1 MITQNFIDLD
11 LYFVVY
17 GSKEKDE
24 IGQYIIVKDGIE
36 GLNLLN
42 ILSET
47 LKEIGCE
54 EIKELDSWGFV
65 QVKTSR
71 CSLDC
76 VEDRLSRNK
85 IMMLNKDNSLG
96 YKSVY
101 TIVFVG
107 ANENRFTRI
116 VALPEFVVGIEDII
130 IEVKDMYKNVT
141 KIISVTE
148 LK

>member
-17 GSKEKDE
+17 RSKEKDE
-24 IGQYIIVKDGIE
+24 IGQYIIVKDGLE
-36 GLNLLN
+36 GPNLLN

-54 EIKELDSWGFV
+54 EIKEIDSWGYV

-76 VEDRLSRNK
+76 SENRPSRRK

-101 TIVFVG
+101 TIVFLG
-107 ANENRFTRI
+107 ANESRFTRI
-116 VALPEFVVGIEDII
+116 VALPDFVVGIEDII
-130 IEVKDMYKNVT
+130 MEVKDMYKNVT
-141 KIISVTE
+141 KIISVKE
-148 LK
+148 LI

>member
-17 GSKEKDE
+17 RSKEKNE

-36 GLNLLN
+36 RPNLLN

-76 VEDRLSRNK
+76 VEDRLSRSK

-101 TIVFVG
+101 SVVFVG
-107 ANENRFTRI
+107 GNDCRFTRI
-116 VALPEFVVGIEDII
+116 VALPDFVVGIEDII
-130 IEVKDMYKNVT
+130 IEVKDMYRNIA

-148 LK
+148 FK

>member
-17 GSKEKDE
+17 RSKEKDE

-54 EIKELDSWGFV
+54 EIKELDSWGYV

-76 VEDRLSRNK
+76 AEDQLSRNK
-85 IMMLNKDNSLG
+85 IMILNRDNSLG

-101 TIVFVG
+101 TIVFLG

-116 VALPEFVVGIEDII
+116 VALPDFVVGIEDII
-130 IEVKDMYKNVT
+130 MEIKDMYKNVT
-141 KIISVTE
+141 KIISVKE
-148 LK
+148 LI

>member
-1 MITQNFIDLD
+1 MIIQNFIDLD

-17 GSKEKDE
+17 CSKEKDE
-24 IGQYIIVKDGIE
+24 IGQYIIVGYGFEEPI
-36 GLNLLN
+36 LLN

-54 EIKELDSWGFV
+54 EIKELDYWGFV

-76 VEDRLSRNK
+76 VEDRLLRSK
-85 IMMLNKDNSLG
+85 IMMLNKDNSIG

-101 TIVFVG
+101 TVVFLDT
-107 ANENRFTRI
+107 NESRFTRI
-116 VALPEFVVGIEDII
+116 AATNSIKERIKLTL
-130 IEVKDMYKNVT
+130 YKS
-141 KIISVTE
+141 ILSAFYF
-148 LK
+148 

>member
-1 MITQNFIDLD
+1 MTTQNFIDLD
-11 LYFVVY
+11 LFFVVY
-17 GSKEKDE
+17 CSKENDE
-24 IGQYIIVKDGIE
+24 IGQYIIVKDGLE
-36 GLNLLN
+36 GPNLLN

-47 LKEIGCE
+47 LKKIGCE
-54 EIKELDSWGFV
+54 EIKELNSWGFV

-76 VEDRLSRNK
+76 VENRLSRSK
-85 IMMLNKDNSLG
+85 IMMLNEDNSLG

-101 TIVFVG
+101 TVVFVG

-116 VALPEFVVGIEDII
+116 VALPDFVVGIEDII
-130 IEVKDMYKNVT
+130 MEIKDMYKNVA
-141 KIISVTE
+141 KIISVAE